1 MSPLYVQVK
10 LYKMKCLLVL
20 LLSNLSVFYASFFVF
35 FVTLLFLLLAKVQSG
50 REECGGGK
58 DLLIKLLLKYLLLC
72 VNLYVL
78 N

>member
-1 MSPLYVQVK
+1 MFVGASAVQPF
-10 LYKMKCLLVL
+10 CLLCQFL
-20 LLSNLSVFYASFFVF
+20 CFFL
-35 FVTLLFLLLAKVQSG
+35 TLLFLLLAKVQSG